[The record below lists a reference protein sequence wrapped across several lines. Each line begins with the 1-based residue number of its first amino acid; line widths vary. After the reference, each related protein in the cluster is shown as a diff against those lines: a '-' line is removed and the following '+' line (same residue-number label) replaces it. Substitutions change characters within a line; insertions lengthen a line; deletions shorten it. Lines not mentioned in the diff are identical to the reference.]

1 MAKYVISAIDSPIG
15 ETVGSAYEYD
25 PENAIIQWC
34 RYSEKYPTCASIQP
48 ESKDAGTSLLKWA
61 KLNFEKVEVYMREHK
76 CPYRIDWMK
85 EQIESQVRNGKNSMQ
100 WEYDQLFP
108 FCMG

>member
-1 MAKYVISAIDSPIG
+1 MKYIITAATPYG
-15 ETVGSAYEYD
+15 EPCGVTNEPEYD
-25 PENAIIQWC
+25 PENAVIKWC

-48 ESKDAGTSLLKWA
+48 ATEEDGMALLKWTER
-61 KLNFEKVEVYMREHK
+61 NFERIEVYMEQHK
-76 CPYRIDWMK
+76 CPYKPDWIK
-85 EQIESQVRNGKNSMQ
+85 EQVSLQVKKGKTSMQ